1 MREYIDGLE
10 RLEKMK
16 PKMLF
21 PGHGPLIANPMKLL
35 NKYIKH
41 RKNRTEKIIQAMNK
55 NKTYLDDISQFV
67 YMDTPNANMTL
78 AYDQILS
85 HLNSLIR
92 ENKIKK
98 IEDQYY
104 LK

>member
-1 MREYIDGLE
+1 
-10 RLEKMK
+10 
-16 PKMLF
+16 
-21 PGHGPLIANPMKLL
+21 
-35 NKYIKH
+35 
-41 RKNRTEKIIQAMNK
+41 
-55 NKTYLDDISQFV
+55 
-67 YMDTPNANMTL
+67 MDTPNANMTL

>member
-1 MREYIDGLE
+1 
-10 RLEKMK
+10 
-16 PKMLF
+16 
-21 PGHGPLIANPMKLL
+21 MKLL

-85 HLNSLIR
+85 HLNSLIK